1 MNHPRTPGD
10 PAILR
15 AVDVAVSFNDQF
27 VLDPISFSVNP
38 GELVAVVGPNGAGK
52 STLFKA
58 LAGFIDHDGDV
69 VLHGELCHH
78 LERQAV
84 AYIPQQS
91 DLDLRFPISVT
102 EVVMAGRRRFHGA
115 RMRPTREDHLG
126 VAACLAQVDLADPHD
141 LGDRSLST
149 LSGGQVQRVMLA
161 RALAQEAD
169 VLLLDEALSG
179 VDARHVDE
187 LITLFQDLCADGTAI
202 LVSSHDL
209 PLVKSRFSR
218 CLALNGRLMGDG
230 PPAMEL
236 AGERLDALFTARTNG
251 NRR

>member
-1 MNHPRTPGD
+1 MLVND
-10 PAILR
+10 PAVLR
-15 AVDVAVSFNDQF
+15 AVEVAVSFDDQF
-27 VLDPISFSVNP
+27 VLDPVSFSVNP

-69 VLHGELCHH
+69 VLHGERCHH
-78 LERQAV
+78 LERQTV

-115 RMRPTREDHLG
+115 RMRPTREDHLR
-126 VAACLAQVDLADPHD
+126 VAACLAEVDLEG
-141 LGDRSLST
+141 LGERSLAT

-179 VDARHVDE
+179 VDSRHVDE
-187 LITLFQDLCADGTAI
+187 LITLFEDLCSGGTAI

-218 CLALNGRLMGDG
+218 CLTLNGRLVGDG
-230 PPAMEL
+230 PPAVEL
-236 AGERLDALFTARTNG
+236 SGDRLEHLFTARTNG
-251 NRR
+251 DRR